1 MTKVEQRLAQLEGTG
16 KTELIGALEE
26 QLAVQRRMDE
36 QLTSY
41 LDEMERMVVE
51 LETIHGSLLNLSA
64 STDAGVQQQ
73 LADQVCTLR
82 DEMAA
87 VAAGMSTAF
96 D

>member
-1 MTKVEQRLAQLEGTG
+1 MA
-16 KTELIGALEE
+16 
-26 QLAVQRRMDE
+26 E
-36 QLTSY
+36 QLTSFM
-41 LDEMERMVVE
+41 DEMERMVVE

-87 VAAGMSTAF
+87 VAAGMSAAF